1 MTRKFTIAT
10 ATLLLFA
17 LVAPQASA
25 GDKDWANAGKVLAG
39 VVGFGILH
47 NALSSN
53 HHGSHHRSRHSTTYY
68 SSSRSY
74 PSCRSTSYSYRPSY
88 SYRHQPT
95 YYQREVIRPV
105 PTPVYHTT
113 TVVRESA
120 PVYRPAPA
128 PVYVPAAPAPAPTVS
143 GSNPVVVPLENGRRL
158 LQPRIKGHVA
168 YLQVYSEHSGSWV
181 TLKEYPSL
189 Y

>member
-1 MTRKFTIAT
+1 MKRKFTLAS

-53 HHGSHHRSRHSTTYY
+53 HHGSHHGSRHSTTYY

-88 SYRHQPT
+88 NYRHQPT
-95 YYQREVIRPV
+95 YYHTEVIRPV

-113 TVVRESA
+113 TVVREPV
-120 PVYRPAPA
+120 PVYTPAPA
-128 PVYVPAAPAPAPTVS
+128 PVVS

-158 LQPRIKGHVA
+158 FQPRIKGHVA